1 MPVTITVLWQSL
13 YLRRRKMENVPD
25 TYMLM
30 EKCII
35 RKALETLE
43 ETEKDKDCSC

>member
-13 YLRRRKMENVPD
+13 RLRRRKMENVPD

-35 RKALETLE
+35 RNALETLVDG
-43 ETEKDKDCSC
+43 EKG

>member
-30 EKCII
+30 EKRII
-35 RKALETLE
+35 RKALEMLAEAE
-43 ETEKDKDCSC
+43 EDKDCSC